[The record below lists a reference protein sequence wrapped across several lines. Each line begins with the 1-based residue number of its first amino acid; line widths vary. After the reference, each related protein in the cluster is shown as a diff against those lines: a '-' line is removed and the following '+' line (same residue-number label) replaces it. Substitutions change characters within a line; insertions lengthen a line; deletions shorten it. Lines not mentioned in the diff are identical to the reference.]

1 MRMTRKS
8 IGKLAMRV
16 AGLFVLG
23 VFLQWM
29 GMPQVTSQPGTVYA
43 QIAQA
48 IGTAPPQN
56 QDNVA
61 KLPPQQ

>member
-1 MRMTRKS
+1 MRLTRKS
-8 IGKLAMRV
+8 IGKLIMRT
-16 AGLFVLG
+16 AGLLVLG

-43 QIAQA
+43 EVAHA
-48 IGTAPPQN
+48 IGAGQPQN
-56 QDNVA
+56 SVA

>member
-1 MRMTRKS
+1 MRLTRKS
-8 IGKLAMRV
+8 IGTLTIRT
-16 AGLFVLG
+16 AGLFLLA
-23 VFLQWM
+23 VFLQWL

-48 IGTAPPQN
+48 IGAGPPQ
-56 QDNVA
+56 DSVA